1 MRVALESLQVGMYV
15 RLDAD
20 WADHP
25 FLLNSF
31 MISSQ
36 RDLDR
41 LRACPFEAVEVD
53 LKRSKVKPTTGDAPV
68 DERAVVSRGDTVLD
82 PKEAALVPPKW
93 DPESLIPVYL
103 REALHDRNMT
113 AKQRAEQVHR
123 HSRTMMKRLLESP
136 TAENI
141 KASKQ
146 AIYEV
151 SDLVLSDDDTAQNL
165 LRLTSH
171 DFYTY
176 THSVNVGVMSIM
188 LAKELYRRS
197 DAHDMH
203 ELAAGFFL
211 HDIGKVMIA
220 PEVLN
225 KPSRLSDAEMK
236 RMRIH
241 PYQGYKL
248 LESAGELTEEC
259 RIIVMQHH
267 ERDDGKGYPKGLQ
280 GEEIHEYGRI
290 CCIADIFDA
299 LTAERS
305 YKVALSTFDALKL
318 MKEQMSAHFEPQ
330 LFARFVQLFYR
341 K

>member
-15 RLDAD
+15 RLDAV

-151 SDLVLSDDDTAQNL
+151 SDLVLSDDDTAQ
-165 LRLTSH
+165 
-171 DFYTY
+171 
-176 THSVNVGVMSIM
+176 
-188 LAKELYRRS
+188 
-197 DAHDMH
+197 
-203 ELAAGFFL
+203 
-211 HDIGKVMIA
+211 
-220 PEVLN
+220 
-225 KPSRLSDAEMK
+225 
-236 RMRIH
+236 
-241 PYQGYKL
+241 
-248 LESAGELTEEC
+248 
-259 RIIVMQHH
+259 
-267 ERDDGKGYPKGLQ
+267 
-280 GEEIHEYGRI
+280 
-290 CCIADIFDA
+290 
-299 LTAERS
+299 
-305 YKVALSTFDALKL
+305 
-318 MKEQMSAHFEPQ
+318 
-330 LFARFVQLFYR
+330 
-341 K
+341 